1 MKRSSLRSALLA
13 LVLLIAMNTLY
24 ATAQTDTPAP
34 PARVVLED
42 DGASSAIR
50 VLDAAGPL
58 PFPVGVRIAITSAE
72 EDPALDARLD
82 VYSSRRVPI
91 WLSLP
96 APDRV
101 ERVEP
106 WRLSLQRLLDR
117 HGAALAILEVTIDG
131 QPADV
136 GAFAVRIAS
145 TEARARRASIR
156 LALGGSKMEDAG
168 GRDGVYTTEL
178 APYVDVLVLT
188 KRRDGDTE
196 NAQQWLQRV
205 DPEASLIVRGG
216 VAGTDTD
223 ASRLQVVDAVLG
235 SVGTDVVAHAW
246 QSADVLASALR
257 SLTAVAALMTDEIS
271 ALDQGA
277 VALQL
282 SIGAQDVTG
291 SLRHRLVF
299 DNRTFATYLLYWG
312 DAAAG
317 PLDVSVTL
325 AVAGKPVIHDV
336 VVDAVLAVT
345 DYSRDPSTNKVHARV
360 PQTGRPM
367 VVDFNEDAA
376 QVFVARSDVS
386 AARQLSI
393 GEIIARHQ
401 QQQRAQDTRV
411 SNYIAVARMQQHFRP
426 TIADPGYDVVTENR
440 YFVAANDVEWEELAF
455 SVNGSKWSANRP
467 PFPLLQPEKVLSLPL
482 QLRFDEGYRY
492 RLDGTNRMD
501 GYDCFIV
508 RFEPVREDASLYR
521 GTVWI
526 DQKTFARIRVQAVQ
540 SGLSAPV
547 VSNEEIQK
555 YTPVMMPGNEPVFLF
570 SGLTARQ
577 IVLIA
582 GRNLLVEKNV
592 TFSDFQVNDP
602 GFEQA
607 RAAAR
612 ASDRVMYRE
621 TDAGLRYFVKQGA
634 TRVVSSQA
642 TLRAKAL
649 AMGVTID
656 PSYAFPLPILG
667 INYLNFEFGN
677 PDTQLALLFAG
688 VLAAGNIQRP
698 KLGSTPLDASVD
710 FFAIAVPS
718 SERVYDAGAEREGER
733 VLTWPLS
740 TGLNLGWQ
748 YTPFQK
754 ATLQYQFRFDAYA
767 HDTTT
772 TEPFQLPASTVT
784 NGIGGAWEFRRGG
797 YSFVA
802 NGAWFRRGTWK
813 DWGLPHANDTPFA
826 GSATERTYAKYQ
838 ASLSRDFYFNIF
850 HKVHLNGSWFG
861 GSDLDRFAKYQF
873 GMFDD
878 TRIHGVPGSG
888 VRFAELAM
896 ARGSYSFNIFD
907 LYRLD
912 IFLEQAWGRDRAFAA
927 AWQPISGFRY

>member
-246 QSADVLASALR
+246 QSADVLTSALR

-376 QVFVARSDVS
+376 QVFVERSDVS

-401 QQQRAQDTRV
+401 QQQRAQDALV
-411 SNYIAVARMQQHFRP
+411 SQLHRRARACSSTSVRRSP
-426 TIADPGYDVVTENR
+426 IRATTSSRENR
-440 YFVAANDVEWEELAF
+440 YFVAANDVEWEELSF
-455 SVNGSKWSANRP
+455 SVNGSQVGRRIARRSRCFSRRRCCRCRCSSDSTKGTATGWTAANR
-467 PFPLLQPEKVLSLPL
+467 V
-482 QLRFDEGYRY
+482 
-492 RLDGTNRMD
+492 D
-501 GYDCFIV
+501 GYDCYVV

-547 VSNEEIQK
+547 VSNEEIQQ
-555 YTPVMMPGNEPVFLF
+555 YTPVDD
-570 SGLTARQ
+570 ARQ
-577 IVLIA
+577 TSRCFCSA
-582 GRNLLVEKNV
+582 A
-592 TFSDFQVNDP
+592 SP
-602 GFEQA
+602 PA
-607 RAAAR
+607 R
-612 ASDRVMYRE
+612 SC
-621 TDAGLRYFVKQGA
+621 
-634 TRVVSSQA
+634 
-642 TLRAKAL
+642 
-649 AMGVTID
+649 
-656 PSYAFPLPILG
+656 
-667 INYLNFEFGN
+667 
-677 PDTQLALLFAG
+677 
-688 VLAAGNIQRP
+688 
-698 KLGSTPLDASVD
+698 
-710 FFAIAVPS
+710 
-718 SERVYDAGAEREGER
+718 
-733 VLTWPLS
+733 
-740 TGLNLGWQ
+740 
-748 YTPFQK
+748 
-754 ATLQYQFRFDAYA
+754 
-767 HDTTT
+767 
-772 TEPFQLPASTVT
+772 
-784 NGIGGAWEFRRGG
+784 
-797 YSFVA
+797 
-802 NGAWFRRGTWK
+802 
-813 DWGLPHANDTPFA
+813 
-826 GSATERTYAKYQ
+826 
-838 ASLSRDFYFNIF
+838 
-850 HKVHLNGSWFG
+850 
-861 GSDLDRFAKYQF
+861 
-873 GMFDD
+873 
-878 TRIHGVPGSG
+878 
-888 VRFAELAM
+888 
-896 ARGSYSFNIFD
+896 
-907 LYRLD
+907 
-912 IFLEQAWGRDRAFAA
+912 
-927 AWQPISGFRY
+927 